1 MSTTSRRKAFSRN
14 IIGAAAIS
22 TALLSSGCGFDG
34 LNSLPI
40 PGADGTGPGSYELTT
55 TIPNAANLVQ
65 NAPVMIDD
73 ATVGSVGAISV
84 KDWKAQLTL
93 RLNKGTQVPVGSHVM
108 IGMTS
113 VLGSLHLE
121 IVQPENADAGT
132 LQPGDEIPAASCP
145 EQTNIV
151 EPQNQEPIPDINS
164 AQQVSECTYP
174 TTEQVLSSLSVVLNG
189 GGLAQV
195 GDIVK
200 ELNNSMAGREDV
212 LQKLIPRL
220 NTLVAELNGQRDNI
234 ILAMEG
240 LDRLTASINAQ
251 TPVVEKA
258 LADAPKIL
266 TLLVDQRVQFTD
278 ALASLSTLSRT
289 TDDILQANS
298 EDIRVIVSNL
308 VPVLDQLQ
316 STGPALT
323 QSLGILL
330 TFPFAEEVIPQ
341 VVRGDYLNGE
351 INLDLTFGRLQR
363 GALASLGGQSQLYG
377 PEGLL
382 GAPAGAAGQGADPFT
397 GPLQSDVPID
407 TNQPSPMPN
416 AEGGS

>member
-1 MSTTSRRKAFSRN
+1 MSETWSRKAFARN
-14 IIGAAAIS
+14 MIGVAAVS
-22 TALLSSGCGFDG
+22 TALVASGCGFDG
-34 LNSLPI
+34 LNSMPI
-40 PGADGTGPGSYELTT
+40 PGADGTGSGSYELTT

-73 ATVGSVGAISV
+73 ATVGSVGTISV

-93 RLNKGTQVPVGSHVM
+93 RLNEGTQVPVGSHVM
-108 IGMTS
+108 VGMTS

-145 EQTNIV
+145 EQSNIV

-195 GDIVK
+195 GDIVT

-240 LDRLTASINAQ
+240 LDRLTANINAQ

-266 TLLVDQRVQFTD
+266 TLLVDQRVQFTN

-298 EDIRVIVSNL
+298 EDITVIVSNL

-363 GALASLGGQSQLYG
+363 GALASLGGPSQLYG
-377 PEGLL
+377 PEGML
-382 GAPAGAAGQGADPFT
+382 GAPAGAAGHGSDPFT
-397 GPLQSDVPID
+397 GPLTSEVPVD
-407 TNQPSPMPN
+407 NGLPSPMPN